1 MKIPK
6 QLLAG
11 ILVFAVVG
19 FAVTAS
25 ANPAKLRC
33 AYRENPLGIDVPA
46 PQLSWQSDNTERN
59 WRQSAYEILVAT
71 QSNLLAPGKADVWD
85 SGKQS
90 SAESVAISY
99 GGPALQPKTRY
110 FWTVRVWDSNG
121 KASAWASPAWWE
133 TGLMS
138 PSGWSAKWVAWENPE
153 DAGDRGAIK
162 WIWATGSDAM
172 DVAAK
177 TAVTFRRDFDLPNV
191 PANAAFFIYFP
202 GSYTVSVNGHEVGKK
217 SDWSSFDRMDV
228 TGYLTA
234 GKNSIDVKATVTSV
248 PMFFTRRAGKKNRA
262 AGLAALLKIS
272 NADGSLERIGSDASW
287 HAQLG
292 DSASGQSQSASVVAD
307 LDDARMDATPGP
319 LPQPAALLRKEFS
332 VDKPVASARLYI
344 TALGN
349 YRAYINGAQAGASVL
364 TPGFTD
370 FNKRIDYQVYDITTS
385 IAKGE
390 NAIGAILGD
399 GWFGSPLTWN
409 GVHFYDGPDRLRAQL
424 ELRFKDGTS
433 ATISSDESWTA
444 SQSPILQS
452 GIYEGEDYDARL
464 EQPDWSKPGFDAAKW
479 APVKVSA
486 GSSAQLVSEI
496 DAPPQITMELKP
508 KTITPLPNS
517 IYVFDMGQ
525 NMVGWARLRVSGAA
539 GTRVRMRFAE
549 RLSPDGSIYTE
560 NLRNASATDVYVL
573 NGHGAETYSP
583 HFTFHGFRYVE
594 VAGYPGTPSLDAITG
609 EVVSSVSGA
618 PTATLTTS
626 SELVNR
632 MWSIGIWGQR
642 GNFLS
647 VPTDCP
653 QRDERLGWMGDAG
666 VFWRTG
672 TYNFDVAAFAEKW
685 MADVTDAQNAEGAFT
700 NVSPDTLPGLGR
712 GAIGAPGWADA
723 GVIVPYTTWL
733 QYGDTA
739 IVRDSWPAMQRYMD
753 FILKNNPDYLRAKAD
768 GFDFADWL
776 APDQRTSKPLID
788 TAYWA
793 LSAQMMS
800 RMAAAID
807 KPDDAKKYDELYA
820 NIRAAYQK
828 AYVKDNGEVLSG
840 TQAAY
845 VLTLYMK
852 LAPESLEPTIAGN
865 LAKAVAENNGHL
877 STGFLATPFI
887 LFALAD
893 HGHTDVAYQLL
904 LNETYPSWGYMIS
917 KGATTWWERW
927 NGDSGDPAMNSYN
940 HYAFG
945 SVVAWAYRN
954 VAGIDA
960 SYASPGFH
968 EIVIHPRLDDRITQ
982 ARGEYE
988 SVYGKIV
995 SDWKGTKSPSKSSPF
1010 VLNVVIPANTSAK
1023 VYLPHVANA
1032 RVFESDKPVKVTESD
1047 GAAVVEIGSGTYHF
1061 KVE

>member
-1 MKIPK
+1 MKVPK
-6 QLLAG
+6 RKRLSTVV
-11 ILVFAVVG
+11 LVVAVFGV
-19 FAVTAS
+19 AATVS
-25 ANPAKLRC
+25 ANPVKLRC

-71 QSNLLAPGKADVWD
+71 QSDLLAPGKADVWD
-85 SGKQS
+85 SGKQTS
-90 SAESVAISY
+90 SESVAISY
-99 GGPALQPKTRY
+99 GGPALQPRTRY

-133 TGLMS
+133 MGLMS
-138 PSGWSAKWVAWENPE
+138 PAGWSAKWIGWENPQ
-153 DAGDRGAIK
+153 DAADRSAIK
-162 WIWATGSDAM
+162 WIWAGGNDAM
-172 DVAAK
+172 DVPAK
-177 TAVTFRRDFDLPNV
+177 TAIAFRRDFDLPIV

-202 GSYTVSVNGHEVGKK
+202 GSFTVTVNGHEAGKK
-217 SDWSSFDRMDV
+217 TDWSSFDRIDV
-228 TGYLTA
+228 TSYLTA
-234 GKNSIDVKATVTSV
+234 GKNSIEVKATVTAM
-248 PMFFTRRAGKKNRA
+248 PMFLTRPAGKKNRA

-272 NADGSLERIGSDASW
+272 KSDGSLERIGSDASW
-287 HAQLG
+287 QTQLG
-292 DSASGQSQSASVVAD
+292 DSGGGQSQSASAVAD
-307 LDDARMDATPGP
+307 LDDARIDANPGP

-332 VDKPVASARLYI
+332 VDKPLASARLYV

-349 YRAYINGAQAGASVL
+349 YRAYINGAQASGNVL

-370 FNKRIDYQVYDITTS
+370 FDKRINYQVYDVTPSITT
-385 IAKGE
+385 GE
-390 NAIGAILGD
+390 NTIGAILGD
-399 GWFGSPLTWN
+399 GWFGSPLTWI
-409 GVHFYDGPDRLRAQL
+409 GEHFYKGPDRLRAQL

-433 ATISSDESWTA
+433 ATIASDESWAT

-452 GIYEGEDYDARL
+452 GIYEGENYDARL
-464 EQPDWSKPGFDAAKW
+464 EQPSWSKPNFDAAKW
-479 APVKVSA
+479 SPVKVGA
-486 GSSAQLVSEI
+486 ESSALLVSEI
-496 DAPPQITMELKP
+496 DAPPQVTAELKP
-508 KTITPLPNS
+508 KTITPLTNS
-517 IYVFDMGQ
+517 VYVFDMGQ
-525 NMVGWARLRVSGAA
+525 NMVGWARLRVSGTA
-539 GTRVRMRFAE
+539 GTRVRLRFAE
-549 RLSPDGSIYTE
+549 RLNPDGSIYTE

-573 NGHGAETYSP
+573 NGRGRETYSP

-594 VAGYPGTPSLDAITG
+594 LTGYPGTPSLDAITG
-609 EVVSSVSGA
+609 EVVSSVSGE

-626 SELVNR
+626 SDLLNR

-672 TYNFDVAAFAEKW
+672 TFNFDVAAFAEKW
-685 MADVTDAQNAEGAFT
+685 MNDVTDAQNAEGAFT

-739 IVRDSWPAMQRYMD
+739 ILRDSWPAMQRYMD
-753 FILKNNPDYLRAKAD
+753 FILKNNPGYLRTKAN

-800 RMAAAID
+800 RMAAAIG
-807 KPDDAKKYDELYA
+807 KPDDAKRHDDLYA

-828 AYVKDNGEVLSG
+828 AYVKDNGDVLSG

-852 LAPESLEPTIAGN
+852 LAPESLEPTIADN
-865 LAKAVAENNGHL
+865 LAKAIAANGGHL
-877 STGFLATPFI
+877 STGFLATPFL
-887 LFALAD
+887 LFTLAD

-904 LNETYPSWGYMIS
+904 LNETYPSWGYMLS

-927 NGDSGDPAMNSYN
+927 NGDTGDPAMNSYN

-954 VAGIDA
+954 VAGIDTT
-960 SYASPGFH
+960 YTSPAFH

-982 ARGEYE
+982 AHGEFE

-995 SDWKGTKSPSKSSPF
+995 SDWRGTKTGPF
-1010 VLNVVIPANTSAK
+1010 ALNVVIPANTSAK
-1023 VYLPHVANA
+1023 VYLPHVAGA
-1032 RVFESDKPVKVTESD
+1032 KVLESGKPIKVPESD
-1047 GAAVVEIGSGTYHF
+1047 GSDVIEIGSGTYQF
-1061 KVE
+1061 QVQ

>member
-1 MKIPK
+1 M
-6 QLLAG
+6 
-11 ILVFAVVG
+11 
-19 FAVTAS
+19 VT
-25 ANPAKLRC
+25 K
-33 AYRENPLGIDVPA
+33 
-46 PQLSWQSDNTERN
+46 WER
-59 WRQSAYEILVAT
+59 
-71 QSNLLAPGKADVWD
+71 
-85 SGKQS
+85 
-90 SAESVAISY
+90 
-99 GGPALQPKTRY
+99 
-110 FWTVRVWDSNG
+110 
-121 KASAWASPAWWE
+121 
-133 TGLMS
+133 
-138 PSGWSAKWVAWENPE
+138 
-153 DAGDRGAIK
+153 
-162 WIWATGSDAM
+162 
-172 DVAAK
+172 
-177 TAVTFRRDFDLPNV
+177 
-191 PANAAFFIYFP
+191 
-202 GSYTVSVNGHEVGKK
+202 K

-234 GKNSIDVKATVTSV
+234 GKNSIDVKATVTPV
-248 PMFFTRRAGKKNRA
+248 PMFFTRPAGKKNRA

-332 VDKPVASARLYI
+332 VEKPVASARLYI

-370 FNKRIDYQVYDITTS
+370 FNKRIDYQVYDITPS

-433 ATISSDESWTA
+433 ATISSDESWAA

-517 IYVFDMGQ
+517 VYVFDMGQ

-560 NLRNASATDVYVL
+560 NLRNARATDVYVL
-573 NGHGAETYSP
+573 NGHGTETYSP

-685 MADVTDAQNAEGAFT
+685 MNDVIDAQNAEGAFT

-852 LAPESLEPTIAGN
+852 LAPESLEPTIADN
-865 LAKAVAENNGHL
+865 LAKAIAENNGHL
-877 STGFLATPFI
+877 STGL
-887 LFALAD
+887 
-893 HGHTDVAYQLL
+893 
-904 LNETYPSWGYMIS
+904 S
-917 KGATTWWERW
+917 R
-927 NGDSGDPAMNSYN
+927 DSIHSLRTG
-940 HYAFG
+940 G
-945 SVVAWAYRN
+945 SR
-954 VAGIDA
+954 
-960 SYASPGFH
+960 
-968 EIVIHPRLDDRITQ
+968 
-982 ARGEYE
+982 
-988 SVYGKIV
+988 
-995 SDWKGTKSPSKSSPF
+995 
-1010 VLNVVIPANTSAK
+1010 
-1023 VYLPHVANA
+1023 PH
-1032 RVFESDKPVKVTESD
+1032 
-1047 GAAVVEIGSGTYHF
+1047 
-1061 KVE
+1061 

>member
-19 FAVTAS
+19 VAATAS
-25 ANPAKLRC
+25 ANPVKLRC
-33 AYRENPLGIDVPA
+33 AYRKNPLGIDVPA

-71 QSNLLAPGKADVWD
+71 QSNLLASGKADVWD
-85 SGKQS
+85 SGKQT

-138 PSGWSAKWVAWENPE
+138 PSGWSAKWIHRENPE
-153 DAGDRGAIK
+153 DAGDRAAIK

-217 SDWSSFDRMDV
+217 ADWSSFDRIDV

-234 GKNSIDVKATVTSV
+234 GKNSIDVKATVTPV
-248 PMFFTRRAGKKNRA
+248 PMFFTRPAGKKNRA

-292 DSASGQSQSASVVAD
+292 DSARGQSQSASVVAD
-307 LDDARMDATPGP
+307 LNDARMDATPGP
-319 LPQPAALLRKEFS
+319 LPEPAALLRKEFS
-332 VDKPVASARLYI
+332 VEKPVASARLYI

-370 FNKRIDYQVYDITTS
+370 FNKRIDYQVYDITPS

-464 EQPDWSKPGFDAAKW
+464 EEPDWSKPGFDAAKW

-486 GSSAQLVSEI
+486 GSSAHVVSEI

-508 KTITPLPNS
+508 TTITPHPNS
-517 IYVFDMGQ
+517 VYVFDMGQ

-560 NLRNASATDVYVL
+560 NLRNARATDVYVL

-609 EVVSSVSGA
+609 EVVSSVSGV

-626 SELVNR
+626 SDLINR

-793 LSAQMMS
+793 LSAMMMS
-800 RMAAAID
+800 RMAAAIG

-828 AYVKDNGEVLSG
+828 AYVKDDGDVLSN

-845 VLTLYMK
+845 VLTLYVK
-852 LAPESLEPTIAGN
+852 LAPESLEPAIADN
-865 LAKAVAENNGHL
+865 LAKAIAANNGHL

-982 ARGEYE
+982 AHGEYD

-1010 VLNVVIPANTSAK
+1010 VLNVIIPANTSAK
-1023 VYLPHVANA
+1023 VYLPRVANA
-1032 RVFESDKPVKVTESD
+1032 TVLESGKPVRVAQSD
-1047 GAAVVEIGSGTYHF
+1047 GADVIEIGSGTYHF